1 MLKKT
6 LAVLVLAFLAI
17 LTVPT
22 SATATGYVP
31 NANITLSGGGVGA
44 PGGTGSVSFAPGSFS
59 ADANVNALVTG
70 SANLASTGANIPV
83 LVSWSGVGILLFGAA
98 LMMFVIIVRRE
109 RQQT

>member
-6 LAVLVLAFLAI
+6 LVVLVLAFLAI

-22 SATATGYVP
+22 SATATGYAP

-59 ADANVNALVTG
+59 ADAN
-70 SANLASTGANIPV
+70 IPV

-98 LMMFVIIVRRE
+98 LMMFLIIVRRE